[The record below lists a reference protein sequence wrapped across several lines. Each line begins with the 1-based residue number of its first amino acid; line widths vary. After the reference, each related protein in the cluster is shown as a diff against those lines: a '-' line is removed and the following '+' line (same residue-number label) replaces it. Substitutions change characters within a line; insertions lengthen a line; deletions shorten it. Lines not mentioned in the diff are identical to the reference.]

1 MPVEPPACAWILPD
15 PREAEAGAN
24 VIGAGAD
31 LEPGTL
37 LAAYRGGLFPM
48 HLDDGEIGWW
58 SPDPR
63 GVLPLESFRVTRSMR
78 QAARRMAERDHADPS
93 FTAALRHK
101 DAAYGHAL
109 AREVGAAAPLG
120 AASVAWFAEA
130 MAIARDHA
138 IDALVT
144 DALAIEVAA
153 DTGDLQHCAELAHA
167 LDERCEQV
175 VDELA
180 RFVASFGPLDAAR
193 GQSDAR

>member
-1 MPVEPPACAWILPD
+1 MPSQPVASDASTRAARKPVFNVQQLAARTGQQGGALRDFATLLLEHL
-15 PREAEAGAN
+15 PREQNTLHDALRDRDSTSIATSAHKLAG
-24 VIGAGAD
+24 
-31 LEPGTL
+31 T
-37 LAAYRGGLFPM
+37 F
-48 HLDDGEIGWW
+48 
-58 SPDPR
+58 
-63 GVLPLESFRVTRSMR
+63 
-78 QAARRMAERDHADPS
+78 
-93 FTAALRHK
+93 AAL
-101 DAAYGHAL
+101 
-109 AREVGAAAPLG
+109 
-120 AASVAWFAEA
+120 
-130 MAIARDHA
+130 A